1 MKGRLIVVRSTDPV
15 LYTGVCNVDLRYLRV
30 NRRNRRQQNEKG
42 THLLYA
48 SYSTSRSS
56 RQFVCQ
62 FVEVVMMTTNASL
75 EFVKL
80 NAENVHS
87 SHASLRDKSDGV
99 GEGEMY
105 RHVGITV

>member
-15 LYTGVCNVDLRYLRV
+15 LYTGVCNVDFRV

-48 SYSTSRSS
+48 SYSTLRSS

-80 NAENVHS
+80 NAEVFNR
-87 SHASLRDKSDGV
+87 APY
-99 GEGEMY
+99 Y
-105 RHVGITV
+105 R